1 MQNKNIESLLHAYSM
16 VSRKY
21 KNIYL
26 YMVGKNIDNNNNELI
41 NTVLKLNIKNKVF
54 LNEQKDLLKFYNGID
69 LLLLTSHSNPSQ
81 M

>member
-1 MQNKNIESLLHAYSM
+1 M

-54 LNEQKDLLKFYNGID
+54 F
-69 LLLLTSHSNPSQ
+69 
-81 M
+81 